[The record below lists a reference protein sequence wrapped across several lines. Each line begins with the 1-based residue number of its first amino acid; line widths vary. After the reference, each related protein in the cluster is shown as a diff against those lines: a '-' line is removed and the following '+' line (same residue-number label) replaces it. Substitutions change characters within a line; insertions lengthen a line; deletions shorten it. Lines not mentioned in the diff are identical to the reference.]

1 VEAKTG
7 ALKGRRILL
16 LHPHMV
22 LPGGALNYMLKLA
35 EQLQARGVTVGILTL
50 QADRRKYAGID
61 GIELLVLDGPLTS
74 SLVYWLL
81 LPFWQR
87 KINRQIQDWQ
97 PDMLVPQV
105 FPANWWAW
113 LYRKR
118 NEALPIAWICQEPS
132 AFIHS
137 LAWIN
142 ALRPRWKSLLAKT
155 LRPLLARV
163 DVALVRQGDRNIAN
177 SHFTAAAFARIYG
190 FAANAV
196 ACPGIDFAAFASA
209 DEPKMEQIITVARLT
224 KFKRVDFLLE
234 VFSAVLQTHP
244 GLTYHIV
251 GTGEEEAALQEQARL
266 LGLSGQVV
274 FHGPATDLE
283 LKELYRRARLFL
295 HGSVDEP
302 FGMAPLEAIASGTP
316 VVAHRSGGPAE
327 FVTEACGELV
337 DSLEVA
343 EWARSVIACL
353 DRFDGSTDD
362 QRRVRECAR
371 RFDWEVSLQPA
382 VEVIAGLCAEK
393 RRMAP
398 SPAEPSTGS
407 P

>member
-1 VEAKTG
+1 MTK
-7 ALKGRRILL
+7 ALAGKRILL

-22 LPGGALNYMLKLA
+22 LPGGALYYMLRLA
-35 EQLQARGVTVGILTL
+35 EQLQARGATVGILTL
-50 QADRRKYAGID
+50 QADQRKYVEVEGV
-61 GIELLVLDGPLTS
+61 EMLVMGGPLTS

-81 LPFWQR
+81 LPYWQWQ
-87 KINRQIQDWQ
+87 IGRQIRAWR
-97 PDMLVPQV
+97 PEVIVPQV
-105 FPANWWAW
+105 FPANWWGW
-113 LYRKR
+113 LYKR
-118 NEALPIAWICQEPS
+118 HDRGMPLVWICQEPS

-137 LAWIN
+137 PAWIR
-142 ALRPRWKSLLAKT
+142 ALRPWWKSLLARV

-177 SHFTAAAFARIYG
+177 SHFTAAAFARVYG
-190 FAANAV
+190 FAADAV
-196 ACPGIDFAAFASA
+196 ACPGIDFAAFNGAN
-209 DEPKMEQIITVARLT
+209 EPKRAEIITVARLT

-234 VFSAVLQTHP
+234 VFSAVLQAHP

-251 GTGEEEAALQEQARL
+251 GTGEEEAALREQAKR
-266 LGLSGQVV
+266 LGLTWQVV

-327 FVTEACGELV
+327 FVTTACGELV

-343 EWARSVIACL
+343 AWARAIVACL
-353 DRFDGSTDD
+353 DRFDGSTED
-362 QRRVRECAR
+362 RGRVRECAR

-382 VEVIAGLCAEK
+382 VEVIAGLCAGEK
-393 RRMAP
+393 KQNTH
-398 SPAEPSTGS
+398 EDI
-407 P
+407 

>member
-1 VEAKTG
+1 MDVSQRLRG
-7 ALKGRRILL
+7 VRILL
-16 LHPHMV
+16 LFPHMSM
-22 LPGGALNYMLKLA
+22 PGGALSYTLRLAKKLSDEAA
-35 EQLQARGVTVGILTL
+35 EVAI
-50 QADRRKYAGID
+50 
-61 GIELLVLDGPLTS
+61 LVLKADSGAGALPAGVQVISLHGPLTS
-74 SLVYWLL
+74 SLRYWLL
-81 LPFWQR
+81 LPFWQG
-87 KINRQIQDWQ
+87 KINRAIAAWQ
-97 PDMLVPQV
+97 PDLLVPQV
-105 FPANWWAW
+105 FPSNWWGW
-113 LYRKR
+113 LYRR
-118 NEALPIAWICQEPS
+118 CCQQTALVWVCHEPS

-177 SHFTAAAFARIYG
+177 SHFTAAAFARVYG
-190 FAANAV
+190 FAADAV

-209 DEPKMEQIITVARLT
+209 DEPKRAEIITVARLT

-251 GTGEEEAALQEQARL
+251 GTGDEEVALREQARL

-274 FHGPATDLE
+274 FHGPATDLK

-302 FGMAPLEAIASGTP
+302 FGIAPLEAIASGTP

-327 FVTEACGELV
+327 FMTVACGELV

-343 EWARSVIACL
+343 AWARASVACL
-353 DRFDGSTDD
+353 DRFDGSAEN
-362 QRRVRECAR
+362 QVQVRECAR
-371 RFDWEVSLQPA
+371 RFDWAVSLQPA
-382 VEVIAGLCAEK
+382 VEVIAGLCAGEK
-393 RRMAP
+393 KQNTH
-398 SPAEPSTGS
+398 EDI
-407 P
+407 